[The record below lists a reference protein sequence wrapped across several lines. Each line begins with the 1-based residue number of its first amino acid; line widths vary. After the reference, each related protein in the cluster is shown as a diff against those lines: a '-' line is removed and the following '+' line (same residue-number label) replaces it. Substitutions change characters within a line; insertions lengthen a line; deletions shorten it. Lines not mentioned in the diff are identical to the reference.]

1 MLASKDRLTNR
12 THQRQKQA
20 RGPDAQQQHYRP
32 EAENSHEE
40 GGGLDPA
47 DSYKQLVPHP
57 TPQERLKCKQQ
68 KCRIFRRHRKL
79 SLHPWDRE
87 KCLKSDIMGQDPT
100 VWKS

>member
-40 GGGLDPA
+40 GGVWTPRTATNSWCLIPPHKKGLNVNSKSA
-47 DSYKQLVPHP
+47 EFSEGTGSYLYILGIGKNVSNQ
-57 TPQERLKCKQQ
+57 T
-68 KCRIFRRHRKL
+68 
-79 SLHPWDRE
+79 
-87 KCLKSDIMGQDPT
+87 
-100 VWKS
+100 